1 MSKIHRKYQMNTES
15 EMDYKKVLLFSSLI
29 EEVYVRFD
37 GGIEVCCR
45 EKHEA

>member
-1 MSKIHRKYQMNTES
+1 
-15 EMDYKKVLLFSSLI
+15 MDYKEVLLFSSLI

-37 GGIEVCCR
+37 EGIEVCCR

>member
-1 MSKIHRKYQMNTES
+1 
-15 EMDYKKVLLFSSLI
+15 MDYKKVLLFSCLI

-37 GGIEVCCR
+37 RGIELCYR